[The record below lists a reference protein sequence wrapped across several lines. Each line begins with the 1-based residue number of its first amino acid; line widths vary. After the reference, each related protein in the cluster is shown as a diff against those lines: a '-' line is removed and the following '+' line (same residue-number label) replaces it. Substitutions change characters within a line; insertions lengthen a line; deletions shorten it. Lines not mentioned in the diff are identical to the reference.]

1 MITNLWMEL
10 FEALVI
16 AAHAETLG
24 VWTHAFD
31 NAEVTWFSPKITCE
45 CDDFCSGGGDAMRLD
60 ISSNPKWRGAWC
72 DNSKTA
78 LNNFICEGI
87 I

>member
-1 MITNLWMEL
+1 M
-10 FEALVI
+10 
-16 AAHAETLG
+16 
-24 VWTHAFD
+24 WTHAFD
-31 NAEVTWFSPKITCE
+31 SSEVTWFSPKFTCE
-45 CDDFCSGGGDAMRLD
+45 CGDAFCSGGGDAMRLD

-72 DNSKTA
+72 DNSKSA